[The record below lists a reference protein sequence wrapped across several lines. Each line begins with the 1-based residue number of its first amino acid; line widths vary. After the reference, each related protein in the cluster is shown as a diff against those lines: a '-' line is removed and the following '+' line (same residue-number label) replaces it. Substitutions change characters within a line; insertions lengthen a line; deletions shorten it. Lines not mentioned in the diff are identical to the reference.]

1 MAEPTIAGA
10 LCGVIEQ
17 ALIEKGVDPTLA
29 KALAL
34 QACIPALEAAPGE
47 IKRQAKKSA
56 FKMKQRGKAVSRA
69 KRSADRKLSMAFKE
83 ANRKL
88 RTKSGKLRKGKTQA
102 DVARMA
108 QKLRKKM

>member
-10 LCGVIEQ
+10 LCGVIEK

-34 QACIPALEAAPGE
+34 KACVPALEAAPGE

-56 FKMKQRGKAVSRA
+56 FKMKQRAKSVTRA
-69 KRSADRKLSMAFKE
+69 KNK
-83 ANRKL
+83 
-88 RTKSGKLRKGKTQA
+88 
-102 DVARMA
+102 
-108 QKLRKKM
+108 